1 MRLLATV
8 TKEDGQFVAQCL
20 DVDVASEGPTV
31 EAALANLQ
39 EAVELFLAGNPTAKT
54 LSPIV
59 ATIDV
64 KVA

>member
-8 TKEDGQFVAQCL
+8 TKEEGQFVAQCL
-20 DVDVASEGPTV
+20 DVDVASEGLTV
-31 EAALANLQ
+31 EAALINLQ
-39 EAVELFLAGNPTAKT
+39 EAVELFLEENPTAKT